1 MQFRFRGELK
11 CNFTNAVRDH
21 TVLVFSQIHL
31 CCGSSSLGSTSL
43 SLSVLAV
50 GSVDLESKA
59 ASVEG
64 AFILSPPN
72 GAKEN
77 LPADLQ
83 PTVGVSVTLRREAG
97 MQKVH

>member
-1 MQFRFRGELK
+1 M
-11 CNFTNAVRDH
+11 CSIA
-21 TVLVFSQIHL
+21 VLVSSQIHL
-31 CCGSSSLGSTSL
+31 CCGSRSLGSANI

-59 ASVEG
+59 AAVEG
-64 AFILSPPN
+64 AFILRPPN
-72 GAKEN
+72 STKQN

-97 MQKVH
+97 TQKVHTGKILIFNI